1 MTELA
6 EVKKQELL
14 YRGKA
19 KEMYVTNHPD
29 ILWVHYLDQVTA
41 LNGKRKVQMVD
52 KGKTNCAISTQLF
65 TDLRNQGIENHFIK
79 QIGPTDQLV
88 QRVKIIPLETVIRNN
103 ASGSFVKRYQTEYLQ
118 KFSQPVIEFFY
129 KNDALDDPFL
139 NEDDALALGLA
150 TREQISKIRQ
160 SSLQINQHLIQIFEK
175 INVQLVDF
183 KLEFGITQ
191 TGDVILADEL
201 SPDNCRLVDMQ
212 TKQSLDKDIFRK
224 GLGEMVPVYEEVLQ
238 RLLQSEEVK

>member
-6 EVKKQELL
+6 EVEKQELL

-19 KEMYVTNHPD
+19 KEMYTTNYPD

-41 LNGKRKVQMVD
+41 LNGKRKVQMAD

-88 QRVKIIPLETVIRNN
+88 QRVKIIPLETVIRNS

-118 KFSQPVIEFFY
+118 EFAQPVIEFFY

-139 NEDDALALGLA
+139 NDDDALALELA

-160 SSLQINQHLIQIFEK
+160 IALQVNQHLIKIFEK

-183 KLEFGITQ
+183 KLEFGITN

-212 TKQSLDKDIFRK
+212 TKQSLDKDIFRQ
-224 GLGEMVPVYEEVLQ
+224 GLGDMVPVYEEILQ
-238 RLLQSEEVK
+238 RLLHLEEA